1 MNENIPQPEADRP
14 AGSPEPVAPHSRPAA
29 PEGTVPERIEGEDA
43 HAIAD
48 DEADQAGADAA
59 VARLRAADPAAG
71 AEPDVSAL
79 RATVDERRLAGA
91 QVGASPSA
99 GRDDL
104 AAARARRWSR
114 WAPLAGAAAA
124 ALVVGTGGGYAI
136 GAAGDAPEP
145 AAGVITLGTPGG
157 AGAGPEMA
165 TDGAATSGAGGETAA
180 MSRDAAGM
188 WPGWSGRTVFTSEG
202 LSTDGGTA
210 QAWAFDPAA
219 AFTEATAAQAAS
231 ALGVTGTPTLDFGAW
246 TVGPNDGTAP
256 SVTVYADG
264 TTSVSYYDPTKDPW
278 SCVPTL
284 EREGEVAPLE
294 GESEGDVAEGDAAT
308 GGGVDGSTGI
318 AVDEP
323 CTQRDL
329 GPAPSGDAALGQVR
343 DVLSALGQDPAAFEL
358 VVEEFSEASQTYV
371 TAHHVVEGQRTGV
384 VWSVGFTG
392 GGLQSLYGS
401 LAPLVSLGE
410 YDVVS
415 PTEAV
420 ERLGDPRFGFG
431 GGPIAYLE
439 GAGPSD
445 AAVSSEPS
453 EPTLPAPVEPGSA
466 IRWPVEQV
474 TIVEARLGGAMH
486 MQTDG
491 AATLLPTYELTSAD
505 GGIWSVLAVAESDLD
520 LSSGR

>member
-1 MNENIPQPEADRP
+1 MNENTPQPEPGRP
-14 AGSPEPVAPHSRPAA
+14 AGPPEPV
-29 PEGTVPERIEGEDA
+29 G
-43 HAIAD
+43 
-48 DEADQAGADAA
+48 DEA

-79 RATVDERRLAGA
+79 RATVDERRLTPTAGTTAGA
-91 QVGASPSA
+91 TAGATAAP
-99 GRDDL
+99 RDDL

-124 ALVVGTGGGYAI
+124 ALVVGTGGGYAL

-145 AAGVITLGTPGG
+145 AAGVISLGTPAGTGG
-157 AGAGPEMA
+157 GPEMA
-165 TDGAATSGAGGETAA
+165 TDGAMAGGPAA
-180 MSRDAAGM
+180 GPEAASRDSMGM

-219 AFTEATAAQAAS
+219 AFTEASATQVAN
-231 ALGVTGTPTLDFGAW
+231 ALGVAGTPTLEYGAW
-246 TVGPNDGTAP
+246 SVGPNDGTAP
-256 SVTVYADG
+256 SVSVYADG

-284 EREGEVAPLE
+284 EREAEVAPE
-294 GESEGDVAEGDAAT
+294 AASGEADAGEGDGVEGQ
-308 GGGVDGSTGI
+308 SEP

-343 DVLSALGQDPAAFEL
+343 DLLGTLGQDPAAFEL
-358 VVEEFSEASQTYV
+358 VVEEYSESAQTYV
-371 TAHHVVEGQRTGV
+371 TAHHVVDGQRSGV
-384 VWSVGFTG
+384 VWSLSFTG
-392 GGLQSLYGS
+392 AGLQSLYGS
-401 LAPLVSLGE
+401 LAPLVALGD

-439 GAGPSD
+439 GAEPSD
-445 AAVSSEPS
+445 AAVSSEPT

-486 MQTDG
+486 MQADG
-491 AATLLPTYELTSAD
+491 AALLLPTYELTSAD

>member
-1 MNENIPQPEADRP
+1 MNENIPQPEPGRP
-14 AGSPEPVAPHSRPAA
+14 AGQPEPVA
-29 PEGTVPERIEGEDA
+29 
-43 HAIAD
+43 
-48 DEADQAGADAA
+48 DEA

-91 QVGASPSA
+91 TA
-99 GRDDL
+99 GTAAAPRDDL

-136 GAAGDAPEP
+136 GAAGDAPKP
-145 AAGVITLGTPGG
+145 AAGVISLGTPAGTGG
-157 AGAGPEMA
+157 GPEMA
-165 TDGAATSGAGGETAA
+165 TDGAMAAGPATESSA
-180 MSRDAAGM
+180 SRDSMGM

-219 AFTEATAAQAAS
+219 AFTEASATQVAG
-231 ALGVTGTPTLDFGAW
+231 ALGVAGTPKLEYGAW

-256 SVTVYADG
+256 SVSVYADG

-284 EREGEVAPLE
+284 EREAEVAPE
-294 GESEGDVAEGDAAT
+294 AAAGEGDAVEGQSEPA
-308 GGGVDGSTGI
+308 I
-318 AVDEP
+318 DEP

-343 DVLSALGQDPAAFEL
+343 DLLTALGQDPAAFEL
-358 VVEEFSEASQTYV
+358 VVEEYSESAQTYV
-371 TAHHVVEGQRTGV
+371 TAHHVVDGQRSGV
-384 VWSVGFTG
+384 VWSASFTG
-392 GGLQSLYGS
+392 AGLQSLYGS
-401 LAPLVSLGE
+401 LAPLVPLGA

-439 GAGPSD
+439 GAEPSD
-445 AAVSSEPS
+445 AAVSSEPT

-466 IRWPVEQV
+466 ISWPVEQV

-486 MQTDG
+486 MQADG
-491 AATLLPTYELTSAD
+491 AAMLLPTYELTSAD
-505 GGIWSVLAVAESDLD
+505 GGIWSVLAVAESGLD